1 MQLVNVFTK
10 IQMYKVMY
18 MYNRTAHTTHTNLLK
33 DQNILSLLKK
43 SSPVPSVNSLCLE
56 LAGFHLFLDKV
67 KR

>member
-1 MQLVNVFTK
+1 
-10 IQMYKVMY
+10 